1 MLLSLMML
9 EQLFV
14 ASGFVCSILQ
24 KAPQDA
30 EDHYAQTAY
39 A

>member
-1 MLLSLMML
+1 MLLSLLML

-24 KAPQDA
+24 KAPPDA

-39 A
+39 V